1 MLCTG
6 ESDASFALFAFIRV
20 KEMRPR
26 EVPSESAR
34 DKPNSDY
41 LSGTPKTIGVAL
53 LYGK

>member
-1 MLCTG
+1 MSCIG
-6 ESDASFALFAFIRV
+6 KSGAGFALFAFILV
-20 KEMRPR
+20 KEMCPR

-41 LSGTPKTIGVAL
+41 LSGPPKTIGVAL